1 MKFTDLPRPFIVGVV
16 SDEDIAHCVRS
27 MKLGEL
33 DGADGFQLE
42 LQGFNSYPPT
52 KREICEVISSTTK
65 PTWVTNRRRHPPA
78 NSISEEDRIQLMLEF
93 IEAGAACLDMEMDTF
108 DPSRLWSEERR
119 KVELVR
125 LEGISADPKELPR
138 ECCFNSEAIRRQME
152 VIDKVHSMGGE
163 VLLSC
168 HLLVRTTT
176 EGILRVGEEL
186 EKRGA
191 DLVKIVVWND
201 SLEDLCD
208 TLRANVA
215 LSGKL
220 KVPFKLMSQ
229 GEPSK
234 IGRIVFPMFGSAW
247 AFCQQ
252 DLKPGGFD
260 YRPLISTEKY
270 ILQHVDWRPNWALH
284 KKP

>member
-1 MKFTDLPRPFIVGVV
+1 LKFTGLPRPFIVGVI
-16 SDEDIAHCVRS
+16 SDNDVAHCIRS
-27 MKLGEL
+27 MKLGEF

-42 LQGFNSYPPT
+42 LQGFKGYPPT
-52 KREICEVISSTTK
+52 LREIREVVSSTTR
-65 PTWVTNRRRHPPA
+65 PVWVTNRRRPTA
-78 NSISEEDRIQLMLEF
+78 DVVSEEDRVKLMLDSV
-93 IEAGAACLDMEMDTF
+93 EAGAACLDMEMDTF
-108 DPSRLWSEERR
+108 DPWRLWDEGRRER
-119 KVELVR
+119 ELVKLR
-125 LEGISADPKELPR
+125 GISADPIELPR
-138 ECCFNSEAIRRQME
+138 ECSFEEEAAHRQME
-152 VIDKVHSMGGE
+152 VIEKVHSMGGE
-163 VLLSC
+163 ALLSC
-168 HLLVRTTT
+168 HILTRTTT

-186 EKRGA
+186 VRRGA

-201 SLEDLCD
+201 SLYDLCD

-215 LSGKL
+215 LSERL

-234 IGRIVFPMFGSAW
+234 IGRVMFPMFGSAW

-270 ILQHVDWRPNWALH
+270 ILQHVDWKPNWVLH

>member
-1 MKFTDLPRPFIVGVV
+1 LKFTELPRPFIIGVV
-16 SDEDIAHCVRS
+16 SDPDVANCTRS
-27 MKLGEL
+27 IKLGEL

-42 LQGFNSYPPT
+42 LQGFKSYPP
-52 KREICEVISSTTK
+52 KLDELHAVLSSTTK
-65 PTWVTNRRRHPPA
+65 PVWVTNRRKPA
-78 NSISEEDRIQLMLEF
+78 SGNSLTEEDRVKLMLAS
-93 IEAGAACLDMEMDTF
+93 IEAGASCLDMEMDTF
-108 DPSRLWSEERR
+108 DPSKQWSEERR
-119 KVELVR
+119 KVEFTKLT
-125 LEGISADPKELPR
+125 GISSDPQELPR
-138 ECCFNSEAIRRQME
+138 ECSFNEEAIRMQME

-186 EKRGA
+186 QRRGA
-191 DLVKIVVWND
+191 DLIKIVVWND
-201 SLEDLCD
+201 SLDDLCD

-215 LSGKL
+215 LGGRV

-234 IGRIVFPMFGSAW
+234 IGRVIFPMFGSAW

-252 DLKPGGFD
+252 DFRPGGFD